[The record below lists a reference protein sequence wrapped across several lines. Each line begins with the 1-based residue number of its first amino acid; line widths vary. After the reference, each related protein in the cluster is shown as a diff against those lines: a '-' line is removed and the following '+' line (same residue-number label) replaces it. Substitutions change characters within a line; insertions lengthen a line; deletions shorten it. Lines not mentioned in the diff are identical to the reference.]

1 MAWDK
6 TKPADNEKLKDI
18 AALIR
23 ANWEAIEALTD
34 AALQITN
41 AKIAAGAAIA
51 DTKLAQITTAGKV
64 SGSALTGLASIP
76 SGAGLLPVA
85 NIDHGTTANKIL
97 KLDASAKIPAVD
109 GSQLTHLNGSA
120 IDSGTVPAANV
131 ETGTTANKILKLDAN
146 AKIPAVDGSQL
157 TNLAKTAGEVV
168 QVVITMDG
176 TQKSGTG
183 VFPTDNTKPQNT
195 EGWAYA
201 ELDTTITPK
210 SADNIL
216 LIEFNIQFTCD
227 GGNGGGHGVG
237 LFKDSDADAIY
248 ASFSRE
254 GNQSSDYKMNLP
266 QVGCYKMVAGGTSPI
281 TFKVRLSNSMTG
293 YLNTDGG
300 AYTYGDIMQSMLKV
314 TEIKA

>member
-109 GSQLTHLNGSA
+109 GSQVTHLNGSA

-157 TNLAKTAGEVV
+157 TNLPKADGEVV
-168 QVVITMDG
+168 KMAYVEDGSLKTITGGWAFDD
-176 TQKSGTG
+176 S
-183 VFPTDNTKPQNT
+183 KPQIS
-195 EGWAYA
+195 EGTDYS
-201 ELDTTITPK
+201 ELHIAHALQAATNYLILEAVINVAHGIDVFASAGIFQSGGNDVIAVAQNSHGQSGGEINTITVRGKFLP
-210 SADNIL
+210 A
-216 LIEFNIQFTCD
+216 TT
-227 GGNGGGHGVG
+227 
-237 LFKDSDADAIY
+237 DSVTY
-248 ASFSRE
+248 S
-254 GNQSSDYKMNLP
+254 
-266 QVGCYKMVAGGTSPI
+266 
-281 TFKVRLSNSMTG
+281 VRLSANNGSMGVNGSGTR
-293 YLNTDGG
+293 YYGG
-300 AYTYGDIMQSMLKV
+300 ALLSSLKIMEV
-314 TEIKA
+314 KASA